1 MAQHDYDIA
10 NQSFPSFRT
19 DLNNVLDAVISTNSG
34 TSRPSSAVAGT
45 LWYDTSDTTLK
56 LYNGSA
62 DINVG
67 QTSWVVKSAD
77 FTATAGSKNFVN
89 TSSGAVTCTLPA
101 SPSQGDEIRFIDSN
115 ATFDTNNLTIN
126 RNGKPISGDA
136 SNLTVSTERAGFG
149 LVFYDDTQ
157 GWLLIEK

>member
-10 NQSFPSFRT
+10 NQSFPSFRS
-19 DLNNVLDAVISTNSG
+19 DLNSVLDAVISTNSG
-34 TSRPSSAVAGT
+34 TSRPSAAVAGT

-67 QTSWVVKSAD
+67 QTSWSAKSSN
-77 FTATAGSKNFVN
+77 FTATANSKNFVD
-89 TSSGAVTCTLPA
+89 TSGGAVTATLPA
-101 SPSQGDEIRFIDSN
+101 SPSQGDEVRFVDTN
-115 ATFDTNNLTIN
+115 GTFDTNNLTVD
-126 RNGKPISGDA
+126 RNGKPIQGAA
-136 SNLTVSTERAGFG
+136 SNLTVATERAGFG
-149 LVFYDDTQ
+149 LVFYNDTQ